1 MNTTDNR
8 HYLVISALGKDRPG
22 IVRNLTRPI
31 TEAGANILDSR
42 MTILGGEFAILMMVE
57 GDAGT
62 ISALEEQLPAQQ
74 ESLALTILT
83 RRTDSRRAEQES
95 LPYRVEVVSLDHPG
109 IVSHLAEFFSNRHI
123 NIQDLDTDSYRAA
136 HTGTPMFSAS
146 MRVHIPA
153 GTSIAGLREE
163 FLSFCDSLNLDAT
176 IEAERG

>member
-1 MNTTDNR
+1 MNASDK

-22 IVRNLTRPI
+22 IVRNLTRPV

-57 GDAGT
+57 GDEQT
-62 ISALEEQLPAQQ
+62 IGGLEQQLPAQQ
-74 ESLALTILT
+74 QQLDLTILT
-83 RRTDSRRAEQES
+83 RRTGGRPEAQDS

-109 IVSHLAEFFSNRHI
+109 IVSHLAEFFSNRNI

-146 MRVHIPA
+146 LRVNIP
-153 GTSIAGLREE
+153 GNISIVGLREE
-163 FLSFCDSLNLDAT
+163 FLDFCDSLNLDGA
-176 IEAERG
+176 IEPDKG